1 MPLTSAASLPD
12 HPSLS
17 VPYTSSTLTDM
28 AQQACDMV
36 RRERKTL
43 SNAKQLLTKLRGD
56 KTWIPCGLLYSE
68 NDEAMFNTEKLYD
81 IMASS
86 KVPQYSNGSAV
97 QNTVNGSTNSEMALD
112 RHSDF
117 RGVRK
122 PEEANG
128 VIDGNHSDR
137 AAASSVATNE
147 TITNSTLP
155 PDSPS
160 KQITIEP
167 GQNTKGAGHDVG
179 MTGAEDDHIAKQEP
193 TPEDPGE
200 AERAS
205 KHEIVD
211 RIGPEVSMLSQE
223 QLEDRKDREMANTD
237 GQPETD
243 ATNTIPQPESK
254 HIKDRSGST
263 EGAELAKTNHESL
276 PDAEDGEAEIEGDSD
291 SRRAPRRMRTRA
303 QAQAPPEPIP
313 TSRNNSPDSWVA
325 PEIHPLF
332 IIPPAAIPDK
342 DFGLPPTE
350 AEETRRML
358 MMYVQKQEEV
368 CRGAEKLYD
377 GLLKA
382 DAQRKTVYK
391 WCKAEGHVG
400 EMSDG
405 EDWYDKEEWGL
416 EEGLRKGH
424 NDDDEDN
431 VIQGKK
437 TRGRRA

>member
-1 MPLTSAASLPD
+1 
-12 HPSLS
+12 
-17 VPYTSSTLTDM
+17 M

-56 KTWIPCGLLYSE
+56 KTWIPCGLLYSA

-97 QNTVNGSTNSEMALD
+97 QNTVNGSLNSDLALD

-117 RGVRK
+117 KKGRK

-128 VIDGNHSDR
+128 AIDGSHGDC

-147 TITNSTLP
+147 TMTNSTLP

-160 KQITIEP
+160 KQIAMEP
-167 GQNTKGAGHDVG
+167 GQNTKDAGQDVE
-179 MTGAEDDHIAKQEP
+179 MTEPEDHHIAKQEP

-200 AERAS
+200 AKRRFE
-205 KHEIVD
+205 HETVD
-211 RIGPEVSMLSQE
+211 IIGPEVSVTGQE

-237 GQPETD
+237 GQPETE
-243 ATNTIPQPESK
+243 ATNAIPQPEGN
-254 HIKDRSGST
+254 HVQDRSGSS
-263 EGAELAKTNHESL
+263 EGAEPARTNHEKL
-276 PDAEDGEAEIEGDSD
+276 PDAEDGEADIEGDSD
-291 SRRAPRRMRTRA
+291 SRHAPRRMRTRA
-303 QAQAPPEPIP
+303 QAQAPPEPVP
-313 TSRNNSPDSWVA
+313 SSRNNSPDSWTA

-332 IIPPAAIPDK
+332 IIPSAAIPDK
-342 DFGLPPTE
+342 DFGLPPAE

-416 EEGLRKGH
+416 EEDLRKGH

>member
-1 MPLTSAASLPD
+1 
-12 HPSLS
+12 
-17 VPYTSSTLTDM
+17 M

-68 NDEAMFNTEKLYD
+68 DDEAMFNTGKLYD

-86 KVPQYSNGSAV
+86 KVLQYSNGSAV
-97 QNTVNGSTNSEMALD
+97 QNTVNGSLNSDLALD
-112 RHSDF
+112 RRSDF
-117 RGVRK
+117 KGGRK

-128 VIDGNHSDR
+128 AIDGPNGDR

-160 KQITIEP
+160 KQIVMEP
-167 GQNTKGAGHDVG
+167 GPNTKDAGHEVE
-179 MTGAEDDHIAKQEP
+179 MTEPEDNHIAKQGS
-193 TPEDPGE
+193 TPEDLGE
-200 AERAS
+200 AKRGSE
-205 KHEIVD
+205 HDILD
-211 RIGPEVSMLSQE
+211 RIGPEVSTTDQE
-223 QLEDRKDREMANTD
+223 QLEDRKDREMASTD

-243 ATNTIPQPESK
+243 ATNTIPQSECN
-254 HIKDRSGST
+254 HIQDRSGSI
-263 EGAELAKTNHESL
+263 EGAERARTNHESL
-276 PDAEDGEAEIEGDSD
+276 PDAEDGEADIEGDSD

-313 TSRNNSPDSWVA
+313 ASRNNSPDSWIA

-342 DFGLPPTE
+342 DFGLPPAE
-350 AEETRRML
+350 AEETRRMV

-368 CRGAEKLYD
+368 CRGVEKLYD

-416 EEGLRKGH
+416 EEDLRKGH

>member
-1 MPLTSAASLPD
+1 
-12 HPSLS
+12 
-17 VPYTSSTLTDM
+17 M

-86 KVPQYSNGSAV
+86 KVPQYSNESAV
-97 QNTVNGSTNSEMALD
+97 QNTLNGSLNIDLALD
-112 RHSDF
+112 RPSDF
-117 RGVRK
+117 KGGRK
-122 PEEANG
+122 PEETNG
-128 VIDGNHSDR
+128 TIDGPHGDR

-155 PDSPS
+155 PDSPP
-160 KQITIEP
+160 KQIAMEP
-167 GQNTKGAGHDVG
+167 GQNTKDAGHEVE
-179 MTGAEDDHIAKQEP
+179 MTELEDNPIAKQEP
-193 TPEDPGE
+193 TPEDPRE

-205 KHEIVD
+205 EHGIVD
-211 RIGPEVSMLSQE
+211 RTGPEVSMTDQE
-223 QLEDRKDREMANTD
+223 QLEDRKDRKVANTD

-243 ATNTIPQPESK
+243 ATNTIPQPESN
-254 HIKDRSGST
+254 HIQDRSGST
-263 EGAELAKTNHESL
+263 EGAEREKTNHDTL
-276 PDAEDGEAEIEGDSD
+276 PDAEDGEADIEGDSD

-303 QAQAPPEPIP
+303 QAQAPPEPTP
-313 TSRNNSPDSWVA
+313 ASRNDSPDSWIA

-332 IIPPAAIPDK
+332 IIPPAAISNK
-342 DFGLPPTE
+342 DFGLPPAE
-350 AEETRRML
+350 AEETRRMV

-368 CRGAEKLYD
+368 CRGVEKLYD

-382 DAQRKTVYK
+382 DSQRKTVYK

-416 EEGLRKGH
+416 EEDLRKGH

>member
-1 MPLTSAASLPD
+1 
-12 HPSLS
+12 
-17 VPYTSSTLTDM
+17 M

-56 KTWIPCGLLYSE
+56 KTWVPCGLLYSE
-68 NDEAMFNTEKLYD
+68 NDEAMFNTAKLYD

-86 KVPQYSNGSAV
+86 KVPQYSNGSAIH
-97 QNTVNGSTNSEMALD
+97 NTVNGSLNSDLALD
-112 RHSDF
+112 RRSDF
-117 RGVRK
+117 KGGRNPK
-122 PEEANG
+122 EANG
-128 VIDGNHSDR
+128 PIDGPHQDR

-160 KQITIEP
+160 KQVAMEP
-167 GQNTKGAGHDVG
+167 GQGIKDVRHG
-179 MTGAEDDHIAKQEP
+179 VDMTEFDDNHIAKQEP
-193 TPEDPGE
+193 TSEGLGE
-200 AERAS
+200 AERQS
-205 KHEIVD
+205 EHDNVD
-211 RIGPEVSMLSQE
+211 VIGLEVAMTGQE
-223 QLEDRKDREMANTD
+223 QLEDRKDQEMANTD
-237 GQPETD
+237 GQPETE
-243 ATNTIPQPESK
+243 ATSTIPQTESN
-254 HIKDRSGST
+254 HIPDGSGPN
-263 EGAELAKTNHESL
+263 EGAERATTNHETL
-276 PDAEDGEAEIEGDSD
+276 PDAEDEEPDIEGDSD
-291 SRRAPRRMRTRA
+291 SRPPPRRMRTRA
-303 QAQAPPEPIP
+303 QAQGPPEPIP
-313 TSRNNSPDSWVA
+313 SSRPPSPDSWTA

-332 IIPPAAIPDK
+332 LLPSAAIPDK
-342 DFGLPPTE
+342 DFGLPPSE

-382 DAQRKTVYK
+382 DAQRKTVFK

-416 EEGLRKGH
+416 EEELRKGH

>member
-1 MPLTSAASLPD
+1 
-12 HPSLS
+12 
-17 VPYTSSTLTDM
+17 
-28 AQQACDMV
+28 MV

-68 NDEAMFNTEKLYD
+68 NDEAMFNTAKLYD

-86 KVPQYSNGSAV
+86 KVPQYSNGSAMH
-97 QNTVNGSTNSEMALD
+97 NTINGSLNSHLALD
-112 RHSDF
+112 HRSDF
-117 RGVRK
+117 KGARK

-128 VIDGNHSDR
+128 AIDGPHHDR

-160 KQITIEP
+160 KQISTEP
-167 GQNTKGAGHDVG
+167 GQITKGARHDVE
-179 MTGAEDDHIAKQEP
+179 MTEPEENRSTKQEP
-193 TPEDPGE
+193 TSEDLGKTDRRSE
-200 AERAS
+200 
-205 KHEIVD
+205 HDTVD
-211 RIGPEVSMLSQE
+211 MIGPEISMTGQDL
-223 QLEDRKDREMANTD
+223 LEERKDQEMADTG
-237 GQPETD
+237 GQPETE
-243 ATNTIPQPESK
+243 ATKTIPQPGYNHNPDS
-254 HIKDRSGST
+254 SGPS
-263 EGAELAKTNHESL
+263 EGAERARTNHESL
-276 PDAEDGEAEIEGDSD
+276 PDAEDGEADIEGDSD

-313 TSRNNSPDSWVA
+313 TSRNPSPDSWTA

-332 IIPPAAIPDK
+332 LIPSVAIPDK
-342 DFGLPPTE
+342 DFGLPPAE

-405 EDWYDKEEWGL
+405 EDWYDKDEWGL
-416 EEGLRKGH
+416 EEDLRKGH

-431 VIQGKK
+431 VFQGKK

>member
-117 RGVRK
+117 RGGRK

-167 GQNTKGAGHDVG
+167 GQNIKGAGHDVG

-205 KHEIVD
+205 KHEIVH

-243 ATNTIPQPESK
+243 ATNTIPQPESN

-313 TSRNNSPDSWVA
+313 TSRNNSPDSWIA

-342 DFGLPPTE
+342 DFGLPPAE

>member
-1 MPLTSAASLPD
+1 
-12 HPSLS
+12 
-17 VPYTSSTLTDM
+17 M

-68 NDEAMFNTEKLYD
+68 NDETMFNTDKLYD

-86 KVPQYSNGSAV
+86 KVPQYSNGSAMH
-97 QNTVNGSTNSEMALD
+97 NTVNGNLNSDLALD
-112 RHSDF
+112 RRSDF
-117 RGVRK
+117 KGARK

-128 VIDGNHSDR
+128 AIDGPHHQR

-160 KQITIEP
+160 KQTAIEP
-167 GQNTKGAGHDVG
+167 GQNIRDARHDVEI
-179 MTGAEDDHIAKQEP
+179 TEPEDNHIAKEEP
-193 TPEDPGE
+193 TSEDLGE
-200 AERAS
+200 ADRRSE
-205 KHEIVD
+205 HENVEM
-211 RIGPEVSMLSQE
+211 IGPEVSITGQE
-223 QLEDRKDREMANTD
+223 QLENRKDQEMVNIDA
-237 GQPETD
+237 QPETK
-243 ATNTIPQPESK
+243 ATNTIPTPERN
-254 HIKDRSGST
+254 HTLDDSGPS
-263 EGAELAKTNHESL
+263 EGAERARTNHESL
-276 PDAEDGEAEIEGDSD
+276 PDADDGSADIEGDSD

-303 QAQAPPEPIP
+303 QAQAPPEPLP
-313 TSRNNSPDSWVA
+313 TSRNPSPDSWTA

-332 IIPPAAIPDK
+332 LLPTAAVPDK
-342 DFGLPPTE
+342 DFGLPPSE

-382 DAQRKTVYK
+382 DAQRKTVFK

-416 EEGLRKGH
+416 EEELRKGH

-431 VIQGKK
+431 VVQGKK

>member
-1 MPLTSAASLPD
+1 
-12 HPSLS
+12 
-17 VPYTSSTLTDM
+17 M

-56 KTWIPCGLLYSE
+56 KTWIPCGLFYSE

-86 KVPQYSNGSAV
+86 KVPQHSNGSTV
-97 QNTVNGSTNSEMALD
+97 QNMVNGSMNSDMAVD

-117 RGVRK
+117 KGCRK

-128 VIDGNHSDR
+128 AIDGPHGDR

-160 KQITIEP
+160 KRITIEP
-167 GQNTKGAGHDVG
+167 GQNTKGAGHDVE
-179 MTGAEDDHIAKQEP
+179 MTGPEDNHLAKQEP
-193 TPEDPGE
+193 TPEDLGE
-200 AERAS
+200 ADRGSEQD
-205 KHEIVD
+205 IVD
-211 RIGPEVSMLSQE
+211 RIGPEFSMPGQE
-223 QLEDRKDREMANTD
+223 QPEDRKDREMANP
-237 GQPETD
+237 GSQPETD
-243 ATNTIPQPESK
+243 ATNTIPQPECNN
-254 HIKDRSGST
+254 IEDRPGPT
-263 EGAELAKTNHESL
+263 EGAELTKASHESL
-276 PDAEDGEAEIEGDSD
+276 PDSEDGEADIEGDSD

-313 TSRNNSPDSWVA
+313 ASRSNSPDSWIA

-342 DFGLPPTE
+342 DFGLPPAE

-377 GLLKA
+377 GLLRA

-416 EEGLRKGH
+416 EEDLRKGH